1 MIIVDR
7 VNELDTMKV
16 QIEMTDAA
24 FSDKVTD
31 IMSLEKK
38 VASSLKSVLNLAVKV
53 ELVENGSLPRSM
65 GKSKKVIDNRKI

>member
-1 MIIVDR
+1 MEGLNDHQW
-7 VNELDTMKV
+7 N
-16 QIEMTDAA
+16 
-24 FSDKVTD
+24 D

-38 VASSLKSVLNLAVKV
+38 VASSLKSVLNLAVEV

>member
-24 FSDKVTD
+24 FSDKVND